1 MLALYYLRSFK
12 MFPGHILFGK
22 FILSVNSEIDIK
34 TNGIEG
40 DKQVP
45 NGQLKFKR

>member
-1 MLALYYLRSFK
+1 MC
-12 MFPGHILFGK
+12 PGRILFGK
-22 FILSVNSEIDIK
+22 FILSVNSEIDSK

-45 NGQLKFKR
+45 NSQLKVKR